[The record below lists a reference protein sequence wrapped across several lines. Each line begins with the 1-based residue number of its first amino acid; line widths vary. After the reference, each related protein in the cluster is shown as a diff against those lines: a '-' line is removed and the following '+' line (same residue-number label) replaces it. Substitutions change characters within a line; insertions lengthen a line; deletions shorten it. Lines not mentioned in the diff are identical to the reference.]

1 VKIIAASALMITVLA
16 AAFAA
21 PASAAE
27 VTIGANVNQATS
39 ESGTCA
45 FQSAAQRPCTF
56 ITGAIPGQTMIAPC
70 SGTITRFRLNGFP
83 KPADHYSLRVVRR
96 NADGSFTG
104 TATSAVVSIGVEGV
118 NEYATSLPIA
128 AGEGIGIDFQD
139 STEDHGLRWIGGSAI
154 SAGYFDAFPAD
165 GGSAFATG
173 PATFAYL
180 FNADIACASAGAEPL
195 PTPPVA
201 GPPLAPPA
209 PVGTAPSNRFTVVK
223 LKGTALT
230 LDLSSAGAIGITQ
243 ATAKKGSKA
252 KGARLLKPSGTSGG
266 PGQVKVGLK
275 LTAAA
280 RKLLAKKGKLAVR
293 ASITFTPT
301 GGTAANQVR
310 KLTVKKRKAV

>member
-1 VKIIAASALMITVLA
+1 VKIAAASALVIAVLA

-39 ESGTCA
+39 ESGTCG
-45 FQSAAQRPCTF
+45 FMSAAERPCTF
-56 ITGAIPGQTMIAPC
+56 ITGVIPGQTMTAPC
-70 SGTITRFRLNGFP
+70 SGTVTRFRLNGFP

-96 NADGSFTG
+96 NADGSLTG
-104 TATSAVVSIGVEGV
+104 TATSAVVAIGVEGV
-118 NEYATSLPIA
+118 NEYATNLPIA

-139 STEDHGLRWIGGSAI
+139 STEEHGLRWIGGSAI
-154 SAGYFDAFPAD
+154 SAGYFYAFPAD

-180 FNADIACASAGAEPL
+180 FNADIACAGAIAGP
-195 PTPPVA
+195 PPVA
-201 GPPLAPPA
+201 PA
-209 PVGTAPSNRFTVVK
+209 PVGTVPSNHFTVVR

-230 LDLSSAGAIGITQ
+230 LDLSSAGAVGITEV
-243 ATAKKGSKA
+243 TAKKGSKA

-266 PGQVKVGLK
+266 PGHVKVSLK

-280 RKLLAKKGKLAVR
+280 RKLLGKKGKLAVR

-301 GGTAANQVR
+301 GGTAANQIR
-310 KLTVKKRKAV
+310 KLTVKKRKAA

>member
-1 VKIIAASALMITVLA
+1 VKITAASVLVIAALA

-21 PASAAE
+21 PAPAAE

-39 ESGTCA
+39 ESGTCG
-45 FQSAAQRPCTF
+45 FMSAAERPCTF
-56 ITGAIPGQTMIAPC
+56 ITSVIPGQTMTAPC
-70 SGTITRFRLNGFP
+70 SGTVTRFRLNGFP

-104 TATSAVVSIGVEGV
+104 TATSAVVAIGVEGV

-139 STEDHGLRWIGGSAI
+139 SAEEHGLRWIAGSAI
-154 SAGYFDAFPAD
+154 SAGYFYAFPAD
-165 GGSAFATG
+165 GSSAFATG

-180 FNADIACASAGAEPL
+180 FNADIACASASAGPL
-195 PTPPVA
+195 P
-201 GPPLAPPA
+201 APPA
-209 PVGTAPSNRFTVVK
+209 PVGTVPSNHFTIVK
-223 LKGTALT
+223 LEGTALT
-230 LDLSSAGAIGITQ
+230 LDLSSAGAVGI
-243 ATAKKGSKA
+243 AEVAPKKSSKA
-252 KGARLLKPSGTSGG
+252 KGARRLLKPSATSGG
-266 PGQVKVGLK
+266 PGHVKVGLR

-280 RKLLAKKGKLAVR
+280 RKLLGKKGKLAVR

-310 KLTVKKRKAV
+310 KLTVKKRKAA